1 MIAIIIV
8 FLEKPLITTKKK
20 QIEIQNKNN
29 NNIKNEYHFN

>member
-8 FLEKPLITTKKK
+8 FLEKPLITTKK

-29 NNIKNEYHFN
+29 INIKNEYHFN